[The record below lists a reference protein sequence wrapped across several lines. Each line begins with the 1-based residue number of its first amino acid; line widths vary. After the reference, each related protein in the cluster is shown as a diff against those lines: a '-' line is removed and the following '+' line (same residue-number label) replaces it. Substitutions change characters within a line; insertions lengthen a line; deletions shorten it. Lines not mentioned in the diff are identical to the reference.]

1 MRSAVSC
8 VLFLAASGFLR
19 AAVTE
24 KSAAPAEDP
33 RYDPATEVTVLAIVT
48 DIREV
53 PRGNP
58 LNGVHLSVK
67 PESQESQVID
77 VYLGPADFIKQ
88 FEIHFAKGDEVR
100 VTGSRVKTANG
111 SHVILVREVRKD
123 LETLS
128 CRRAKGE
135 PNWE

>member
-1 MRSAVSC
+1 MRSTIIC
-8 VLFLAASGFLR
+8 VLCLAGSGFLR

-24 KSAAPAEDP
+24 KSAVPAEEP
-33 RYDPATEVTVLAIVT
+33 RYDPATEVSTLAIVT

-58 LNGVHLSVK
+58 MSGVHLSVK

-100 VTGSRVKTANG
+100 VTGSKVKTANG